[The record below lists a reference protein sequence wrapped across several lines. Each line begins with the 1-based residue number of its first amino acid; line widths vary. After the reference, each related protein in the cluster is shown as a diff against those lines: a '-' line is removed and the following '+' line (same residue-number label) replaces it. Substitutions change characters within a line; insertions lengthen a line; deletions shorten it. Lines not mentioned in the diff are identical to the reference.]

1 MLRQLLQ
8 YIKDVRVEMAKV
20 TWPTRQEVLAGTMLV
35 SVLSVVVSIFV
46 KLFDMA
52 LSKILGLVLKL

>member
-20 TWPTRQEVLAGTMLV
+20 TWPTRQEVLTGTMLV

-46 KLFDMA
+46 KLFDVA

>member
-46 KLFDMA
+46 KLFDVA